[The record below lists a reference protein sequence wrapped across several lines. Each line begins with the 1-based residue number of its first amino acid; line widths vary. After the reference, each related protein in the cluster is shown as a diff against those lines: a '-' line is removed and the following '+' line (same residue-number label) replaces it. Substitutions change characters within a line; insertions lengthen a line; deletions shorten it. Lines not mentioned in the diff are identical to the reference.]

1 MLEDLS
7 PLTKLLKKFLK
18 TWAEVQTTQAQFL
31 ETVHAAS
38 SITTQDQAN
47 IALKISEQLINV
59 MRFKNILHIEVGLEM
74 IVLAMTISS
83 QACNVLPLL
92 TI

>member
-7 PLTKLLKKFLK
+7 PPTKLLKKLLK

-31 ETVHAAS
+31 ETVHAAL

-47 IALKISEQLINV
+47 IVLKIL
-59 MRFKNILHIEVGLEM
+59 KNKCCEI
-74 IVLAMTISS
+74 
-83 QACNVLPLL
+83 
-92 TI
+92 